1 MAWDGDTHIKLASCY
16 GCVVSWSPVWLEKEF
31 SLRTELVTPKSLFHE
46 MSSSYSVFSFGVGV
60 GGGGRGSCQKK
71 RTLRE
76 RETGGVIKSG
86 QKTINFAGLFV
97 TRLDPDHGSEGAK
110 L

>member
-46 MSSSYSVFSFGVGV
+46 MSSSYSVFSFEGTIAGTGLDYERKLGWTPSEQDLLQN
-60 GGGGRGSCQKK
+60 GGSA
-71 RTLRE
+71 LE
-76 RETGGVIKSG
+76 
-86 QKTINFAGLFV
+86 NL
-97 TRLDPDHGSEGAK
+97 
-110 L
+110 